1 LLEFSFVQILNCFHA
16 ENHTILIKKDCKRI
30 ENMLR
35 KLCSSVKSNFK
46 TKRGDNFITFGR
58 ENRSVAIRHGEL
70 LTTGD
75 LERELYNL
83 KAVKEALEEESRRLN
98 ECCDELYESLI
109 QEEERRR
116 ESNDSITEARADTEK
131 LRMETYGNI
140 SIKLQIIHEL
150 WQKLFG
156 TQRETT
162 EKEDK
167 GAENICRTGSLVCRD
182 IWPETEHN

>member
-1 LLEFSFVQILNCFHA
+1 
-16 ENHTILIKKDCKRI
+16 
-30 ENMLR
+30 MLR